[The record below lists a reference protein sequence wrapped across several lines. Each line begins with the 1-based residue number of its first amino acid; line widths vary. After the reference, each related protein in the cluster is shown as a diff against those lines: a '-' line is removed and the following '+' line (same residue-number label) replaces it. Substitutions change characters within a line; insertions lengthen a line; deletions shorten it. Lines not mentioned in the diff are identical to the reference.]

1 MQQATRSGLPASAT
15 DNLARSRNGARLLGG
30 RERLW
35 LGIFER
41 NDSKAMLESGIKLQK
56 VRLNAVKQSIMY
68 NVYLKLMMLAC
79 FQTAF

>member
-1 MQQATRSGLPASAT
+1 MTLPASAT
-15 DNLARSRNGARLLGG
+15 DTGNLARSRNGAKLLGG

-41 NDSKAMLESGIKLQK
+41 NDSKATLESGIKLQK
-56 VRLNAVKQSIMY
+56 VRLDAVKQTIMY

-79 FQTAF
+79 LQTAF